1 MRLLD
6 TLRRVEGNPAT
17 QYKVHQFMS
26 RIWIVMTPVAI
37 TVCVCWPAVWLKV
50 SIVYVVI
57 ISHYANWA
65 GDAGAMAAANA
76 ASDDD
81 LGNHRG

>member
-1 MRLLD
+1 
-6 TLRRVEGNPAT
+6 
-17 QYKVHQFMS
+17 MS
-26 RIWIVMTPVAI
+26 RVWITMTPIAI
-37 TVCVCWPAVWLKV
+37 AVCVLAPSLWLKV

-76 ASDDD
+76 ATDED
-81 LGNHRG
+81 LGRKE

>member
-1 MRLLD
+1 
-6 TLRRVEGNPAT
+6 
-17 QYKVHQFMS
+17 
-26 RIWIVMTPVAI
+26 MTPIAI
-37 TVCVCWPAVWLKV
+37 AVCVLAPSLWLKV

-76 ASDDD
+76 ATDED
-81 LGNHRG
+81 LGRKE